1 MLLPLVRPPGD
12 AAPDEFRLDLFLPA
26 VPQSVP
32 AVRHL
37 LRDLLA
43 ALGLDSD
50 TACLLLS
57 ELLSNAIRLGGFPTV
72 TLELRSKTL
81 YIAVADHVPGTVTAQ
96 RTGPDGTSGRG
107 LFLVEA
113 LADEWGVKDIGPY
126 GKAVWATAPAVPAA
140 A

>member
-1 MLLPLVRPPGD
+1 MMLPLVRPPDDCEPG
-12 AAPDEFRLDLFLPA
+12 EFRFDLFLPA
-26 VPQSVP
+26 VPRSVP

-43 ALGLDSD
+43 ALGLDHD

-57 ELLSNAIRLGGFPTV
+57 ELLANAIRHGGAPTV
-72 TLELRSKTL
+72 TLELRSDVV
-81 YIAVADHVPGTVTAQ
+81 YIAVADHVPGAVAVQ
-96 RTGPDGTSGRG
+96 RPGSDSTSGRG

-113 LADEWGVKDIGPY
+113 LAADWGVEDIGSY